1 MKLYLQIDTNQD
13 NGSDQTNDAYQLENF
28 VSIFFSEV
36 ELGLV

>member
-28 VSIFFSEV
+28 VVSFF
-36 ELGLV
+36 LKLNLV